1 MNEENQQIV
10 QNQIYEVYKF
20 IKDKNEPRKDK
31 RSKSKSPK
39 KDIKPKEQPK
49 VQNKIRPSS
58 AVTKPKR

>member
-49 VQNKIRPSS
+49 VQNKIRPFS